1 MKKTWPKLGG
11 ASGSNSNI
19 IFFQKKRDDDDLH
32 ANAWSL
38 PKWTPIIT
46 MLPAAEVKALKP
58 IYDMVVLGS
67 HIMA

>member
-1 MKKTWPKLGG
+1 LQALSQSIVKKTWPKLGG

-38 PKWTPIIT
+38 PKWTPI
-46 MLPAAEVKALKP
+46 
-58 IYDMVVLGS
+58 
-67 HIMA
+67 

>member
-1 MKKTWPKLGG
+1 MWDRMSAMAWHLILLQVLSQSIAKKTCPQLGG

-38 PKWTPIIT
+38 PKWTLT
-46 MLPAAEVKALKP
+46 
-58 IYDMVVLGS
+58 
-67 HIMA
+67 